1 MDIHELTVAELAAI
15 AEAHTG
21 LSDER
26 EVRHMASAGLV
37 REWIAAPAAFA
48 EFVREQ
54 AGEAGITEDEYVLG
68 AIARSSRDAARIDR
82 NRREFG
88 TSTVPRMPPAGEA
101 VLFGADDIQPGE
113 HLIVRSVRPADPF
126 SGEPAG
132 YTIADVVRDG
142 DVYPAVW
149 SSREDLPPARD

>member
-15 AEAHTG
+15 AEAHTD
-21 LSDER
+21 LSDEY
-26 EVRHMASAGLV
+26 EVRRMAFAGLV

-54 AGEAGITEDEYVLG
+54 AAENGTTEDEYVLG
-68 AIARSSRDAARIDR
+68 AIARASRDAARLDA

-88 TSTVPRMPPAGEA
+88 TSAVPPMPPAGEA
-101 VLFGADDIQPGE
+101 VLPGDSGVQPGE
-113 HLIVRSVRPADPF
+113 HLIVRSVRPADPYA
-126 SGEPAG
+126 GEPAG

-149 SSREDLPPARD
+149 ASREDLPPARD

>member
-1 MDIHELTVAELAAI
+1 MDIHELNVAELTAI

-26 EVRHMASAGLV
+26 EVRRMASAGLV

-54 AGEAGITEDEYVLG
+54 AGEAGIPEDGFVRE
-68 AIARSSRDAARIDR
+68 ASARSSRADAPAGRD
-82 NRREFG
+82 RRESG
-88 TSTVPRMPPAGEA
+88 ASAVPGMPPTGEA
-101 VLFGADDIQPGE
+101 VLFGADDIKPGE
-113 HLIVRSVRPADPF
+113 HLIVRSVRPADPL
-126 SGEPAG
+126 SGEPDG

-149 SSREDLPPARD
+149 ASREDPPPARD

>member
-1 MDIHELTVAELAAI
+1 MNIHELTVAELTAI

-21 LSDER
+21 LSDEY
-26 EVRHMASAGLV
+26 EVRQMASAGLV

-54 AGEAGITEDEYVLG
+54 ADEAGIAEDEYVLG
-68 AIARSSRDAARIDR
+68 AVARSSRDAARIDPES
-82 NRREFG
+82 REFW
-88 TSTVPRMPPAGEA
+88 TSAVPRMPPAGEA
-101 VLFGADDIQPGE
+101 VLFGADDIKPGE
-113 HLIVRSVRPADPF
+113 HLIVRSVRPADPL
-126 SGEPAG
+126 SGEPDG

-149 SSREDLPPARD
+149 ASREDLPSARD

>member
-15 AEAHTG
+15 AEEHID
-21 LSDER
+21 LSDEY
-26 EVRHMASAGLV
+26 EVRHMAFTGSV
-37 REWIAAPAAFA
+37 RGWIAAPAAFA

-54 AGEAGITEDEYVLG
+54 AAENGTTEDEYVFG

-88 TSTVPRMPPAGEA
+88 TSAVPPMPPAGEA
-101 VLFGADDIQPGE
+101 VLFGADDIKPGE
-113 HLIVRSVRPADPF
+113 HLIVRSVRPADPYA
-126 SGEPAG
+126 GEPAG

-149 SSREDLPPARD
+149 ASREDLPPARD